1 MRHSEVNKVGDQS
14 SLCSFILHIQ
24 QQRTSLRAGE
34 PCEDREKTFDSGKRV
49 LHPVYHIL
57 NMSQSPLQR
66 SSRRSLTAFAH
77 PPSRLSKATSSNELS
92 SSSRRQSKIAEDQD
106 ELSGEDDQD
115 EIPAEIRS
123 SPKPRTS
130 IARPRQ
136 STSSG
141 AYATPPPAPRLRY
154 EEDPTPRRTP
164 IYYSP
169 QATSTPPAGLSK
181 SASIPFDMAASAK
194 AARAAKVSPVTRDA
208 GVGGDIGGGQSA
220 RKARFV
226 RKKSVFQR

>member
-1 MRHSEVNKVGDQS
+1 VRHSKVDKFESQS
-14 SLCSFILHIQ
+14 SSDSF
-24 QQRTSLRAGE
+24 
-34 PCEDREKTFDSGKRV
+34 FV
-49 LHPVYHIL
+49 HIL
-57 NMSQSPLQR
+57 SLSRQSRRRQYYELRGNTRKARQNWGSAGYSNMSQSPLQR

-77 PPSRLSKATSSNELS
+77 PPSRLSKATSSNDLA
-92 SSSRRQSKIAEDQD
+92 SSSRRQSKIV
-106 ELSGEDDQD
+106 EDDPSD
-115 EIPAEIRS
+115 EEGEGDEAEPPAEVRS
-123 SPKPRTS
+123 APKPRTS
-130 IARPRQ
+130 IARPRP

-194 AARAAKVSPVTRDA
+194 AARVAKVSPVTRDVGSGG
-208 GVGGDIGGGQSA
+208 GVGGGRSTK
-220 RKARFV
+220 KARYV
-226 RKKSVFQR
+226 RKKSIFQR